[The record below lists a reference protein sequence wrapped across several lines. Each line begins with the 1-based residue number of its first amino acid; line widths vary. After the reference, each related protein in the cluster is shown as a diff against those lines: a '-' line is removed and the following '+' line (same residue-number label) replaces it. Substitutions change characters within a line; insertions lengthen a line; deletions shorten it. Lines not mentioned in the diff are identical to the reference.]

1 MNMTW
6 FKKQTKLTEQEQLI
20 ADIIREM
27 TERADSVLEYDI
39 EDASWLVTIPEL
51 EYYVSI
57 DGVGVELS
65 NHKFFITR
73 RMDDKVLSIMK
84 KIVSEESSKRLKA
97 KKQSIFKNELNLL
110 EDVKDKIISS
120 SNVITD

>member
-1 MNMTW
+1 MTW

-20 ADIIREM
+20 ADIIKEM
-27 TERADSVLEYDI
+27 TERVDSVLEYDI
-39 EDASWLVTIPEL
+39 EDGSWLVTIPEL

-73 RMDDKVLSIMK
+73 RMDDKVLTIMK
-84 KIVSEESSKRLKA
+84 KIVSGENTKRLKT

-110 EDVKDKIISS
+110 NDVKNKIVSI
-120 SNVITD
+120 SNVITY

>member
-1 MNMTW
+1 MAW

-20 ADIIREM
+20 ADIIKEM
-27 TERADSVLEYDI
+27 AERTDSVLEYDI

-84 KIVSEESSKRLKA
+84 KIVSEESSKRLKV

-110 EDVKDKIISS
+110 QDVKNKIVGS
-120 SNVITD
+120 SNVITY

>member
-1 MNMTW
+1 MTW
-6 FKKQTKLTEQEQLI
+6 FKKQTKLTEQEQLV
-20 ADIIREM
+20 ADIIKEM
-27 TERADSVLEYDI
+27 TERVDSVLEYDI

-65 NHKFFITR
+65 NHKFFVTR

-84 KIVSEESSKRLKA
+84 KIVAEESSKRLKA

-110 EDVKDKIISS
+110 EDVKNKIVSS
-120 SNVITD
+120 SNDMPI

>member
-1 MNMTW
+1 MTW
-6 FKKQTKLTEQEQLI
+6 FKKQTKLTEQEQLV
-20 ADIIREM
+20 ADIIKEM
-27 TERADSVLEYDI
+27 TERVDSVLEYDI

-73 RMDDKVLSIMK
+73 RMDDKVLTTMK

-110 EDVKDKIISS
+110 EDVKNKVVGS